1 MENFTARQRQEM
13 TFPAAVREYIY
24 GTLSP
29 LWAMV
34 RQHHI
39 QYIVLSGRAAT
50 LLGNLMGKERQDG
63 VSLIRPDELRQFIY
77 SFQGVTPFK
86 LQQRY
91 HLSENLANV
100 LMPTLLLYYELLRI
114 VDVDMIVL
122 MGTTFTEGYSMYYVA
137 EKTHNAYVNH
147 QRQLLLDLAR
157 RLADRYVNNPAHS
170 ARIEEYAS
178 ILFHAVYKQI
188 GLNFEYNYLLQL
200 ASILHEAGKFINIR
214 KHNLCTYN
222 LIMETD
228 LFSLTDDEKEIL
240 ANIAYYGFDG
250 IRDSSSENYDK
261 LSPAQKLIAAKLITI
276 FCLADSLDKS
286 HLGKISR
293 IWTELKDNELIVY
306 YRSELDISLE
316 RWTFTKA
323 AVSFAE
329 VFGISPVLRKG

>member
-1 MENFTARQRQEM
+1 
-13 TFPAAVREYIY
+13 
-24 GTLSP
+24 
-29 LWAMV
+29 
-34 RQHHI
+34 
-39 QYIVLSGRAAT
+39 
-50 LLGNLMGKERQDG
+50 
-63 VSLIRPDELRQFIY
+63 
-77 SFQGVTPFK
+77 
-86 LQQRY
+86 
-91 HLSENLANV
+91 
-100 LMPTLLLYYELLRI
+100 
-114 VDVDMIVL
+114 MIVL